1 MERRRSKKS
10 ESIEIRLTLEDKQAL
25 MSKAA
30 AQGRSASDVVRQSIA
45 SFRSDSERSRTL
57 HKWSR
62 AAAMLVVPS
71 VVLAVAYSISSPAKG
86 DNDYRRAF
94 QSALARLDKDGNGMI
109 DRQEFAGQTFL
120 VLTPSAA
127 GNGALDAVIHGP
139 PNYLTSSPELRGDF
153 AAQDANGDGRIRLA
167 EYLAFRRGLAR
178 QKFATLDADSN
189 GKVSL
194 AEFRQELGI
203 PSGEAGRRVF
213 DSRDS
218 NHDGWL
224 SEQELGH

>member
-1 MERRRSKKS
+1 
-10 ESIEIRLTLEDKQAL
+10 
-25 MSKAA
+25 
-30 AQGRSASDVVRQSIA
+30 
-45 SFRSDSERSRTL
+45 
-57 HKWSR
+57 
-62 AAAMLVVPS
+62 MLVVPS